1 MNTLVVAEKN
11 ISAERIARILAGKE
25 KVTTGKETG
34 ISTYSFDDT
43 VVVGL
48 KGHVVEVD
56 FVPGYDDWRS
66 RENTPRSLI
75 DAGTRKVPTER
86 KIIATLQKLARK
98 AGKVII
104 ATDFDTEGE
113 LIGKEAVD
121 LIREVNPKV
130 PVRRARFSA
139 ITPQEIQGAFADL
152 KDLDL
157 ALASA
162 GEARQVIDLVWG
174 ASLTRFISIA
184 ARRGGKNI
192 LSVGRVQSPTLAMM
206 VDREKEIAAFVPEK
220 YWTLQLTSEKAGEAF
235 TARHAT
241 ARFTRRE
248 EAEGA
253 RDRTCPPLLVLDV
266 KEGEKVDR
274 APAPFDTTGFLVA
287 AGRLG
292 FSASNAMRIAEDL
305 YMNGFISY
313 PRTDNTVYPRSLS
326 LESILAVLQ
335 GSPFSKDVAWVRENR
350 RREPTR
356 GKKVSTDHPP
366 IHPTGSGTRE
376 TLGEDRW
383 RIYELVVRRFLATLS
398 PDAVWKTV
406 RCGLEAGGEPYV
418 ANGARLVAPGWR
430 RVYTY
435 QEAEDHVLPPLRAG
449 EELPIL
455 EVLMEEKET
464 QPPPRYTQ
472 SRLIQRMEELGLG
485 TKSTRHEVIAKLLGR
500 RYVEGNPLRPTPVG
514 MAVIESLEDHA
525 DAITKPEMTRTL
537 EADMQEIKVRN
548 RTRDFVIGESREM
561 LHRVFDA
568 LEVHG
573 EEIGR
578 EIMERADEERVI
590 GPCPACG
597 ADLRIRAGGQSQ
609 FVGCSRYPEC
619 GFNINLPSAQWGKA
633 ITTLTCCPEHCLR
646 HVRLIRKGA
655 RPWDI
660 GCPLCS
666 HIKASEESMALIPS
680 MTKEVMKQ
688 LRDHHIY
695 TVSEMT
701 GQEPE
706 SLARILGIP
715 LSESRHLL
723 AGAADALALLRRR
736 SELRRFLRSH
746 LPPRKGRSRAELMK
760 RLAELGIEDLPS
772 LSGSDAATLEE
783 AGIGPKEAAALLAEA
798 RSARDSRV
806 LRDAGIPAG
815 SLKRYQEAGFS
826 RPEDLC
832 FLHPVFLADRTGLS
846 LDTVYRHVT
855 LVCGAMGARPPA
867 KVPKARVEKGRQEL
881 LAVPGLGEATLEKLH
896 RAGVLD
902 RDSLISADPDQLARK
917 TGLEPGVIRGFARHF
932 GQKGKG

>member
-1 MNTLVVAEKN
+1 VNLIVAEKN
-11 ISAERIARILAGKE
+11 ISAERIAHILAGRG
-25 KVTTGKETG
+25 KVTTGKEKG

-75 DAGTRKVPTER
+75 DAGTTKVPTEK
-86 KIIATLQKLARK
+86 KIIATLQRLARK
-98 AGKVII
+98 AGAVII

-121 LIREVNPKV
+121 LIREVNPGV

-139 ITPQEIQGAFADL
+139 ITPQEIQGAFSDL
-152 KDLDL
+152 RDLDL

-184 ARRGGKNI
+184 ARRGGRNI

-206 VDREKEIAAFVPEK
+206 VDREKEIEAFVPEK
-220 YWTLQLTSEKAGEAF
+220 YWTLQVTSEKGGEEF

-241 ARFTRRE
+241 ARFTHEE
-248 EAEGA
+248 EAKAA
-253 RDRTCPPLLVLDV
+253 RDRTQPPLLVLDV
-266 KEGEKVDR
+266 REGEKVDR
-274 APAPFDTTGFLVA
+274 PPAPFDTTGFLVA
-287 AGRLG
+287 SGRLG
-292 FSASNAMRIAEDL
+292 FSAANAMRIAEDL

-313 PRTDNTVYPRSLS
+313 PRTDNTVYPKSLS
-326 LESILAVLQ
+326 LESILAILQ
-335 GSPFSKDVAWVRENR
+335 GSPFSRDAVWVRENR

-356 GKKVSTDHPP
+356 GKKISTDHPP
-366 IHPTGSGTRE
+366 IHPTGSATRE
-376 TLGEDRW
+376 MLGEERW
-383 RIYELVVRRFLATLS
+383 RIYELVVRRFLATLA
-398 PDAVWKTV
+398 PDAIWKTV
-406 RCGLEAGGEPYV
+406 RCSLEAGGEPYI

-430 RVYTY
+430 KVYTY
-435 QEAEDHVLPPLRAG
+435 QEAEDRLLPPLAHGDR
-449 EELPIL
+449 LSIKD
-455 EVLMEEKET
+455 VLLEEKET
-464 QPPPRYTQ
+464 QPPARYTQ

-514 MAVIESLEDHA
+514 RAVIESLEDHA

-568 LEVHG
+568 LEKHG

-578 EIMERADEERVI
+578 EIMERADEELVI

-597 ADLRIRAGGQSQ
+597 AELRIRSGGKSQ
-609 FVGCSRYPEC
+609 FIGCSRYPEC
-619 GFNINLPSAQWGKA
+619 SFNINLPSAQWGRA
-633 ITTLTCCPEHCLR
+633 IRIETCCQAHGLR

-655 RPWDI
+655 RPWEI

-666 HIKASEESMALIPS
+666 HIKASEESLGLIPS
-680 MTKEVMKQ
+680 MTPEMMKR

-695 TVSEMT
+695 TVSGIAE
-701 GQEPE
+701 QEPAR
-706 SLARILGIP
+706 LAGILGIP
-715 LSESRHLL
+715 LEDARHLL
-723 AGAADALALLRRR
+723 AGAGDALALLRRR
-736 SELRRFLRSH
+736 SELRKFIRAH
-746 LPPRKGRSRAELMK
+746 LPPRKGRSQAELMK
-760 RLAELGIEDLPS
+760 RLARLGIEDLPS
-772 LSGSDAATLEE
+772 LSRADTEPLEKT
-783 AGIGPKEAAALLAEA
+783 GIGPKESATLLAAA
-798 RSARDSRV
+798 RSTMDSRV
-806 LRDAGIPAG
+806 LRDAGIPAA
-815 SLKRYQEAGFS
+815 SLKRYREAGLG
-826 RPEDLC
+826 RPEDFC

-846 LDTVYRHVT
+846 LDTVYRHAA
-855 LVCGAMGARPPA
+855 LVCGAMGARVPE
-867 KVPKARVEKGRQEL
+867 KVQRARVEKGRQEL
-881 LAVPGLGEATLEKLH
+881 LAVPGLGEASLEKLH
-896 RAGVLD
+896 RAGILD
-902 RDSLISADPDQLARK
+902 RDTLLAADPEELAKK
-917 TGLEPGVIRGFARHF
+917 TGIAPEVLRGFMSHFAR
-932 GQKGKG
+932 KGKG

>member
-1 MNTLVVAEKN
+1 VNLIVAEKN
-11 ISAERIARILAGKE
+11 ISAERIARILAGKG
-25 KVTTGKETG
+25 KVTTGKDKG

-75 DAGTRKVPTER
+75 DAGTRKVPTEKR
-86 KIIATLQKLARK
+86 IIATLQKLAKK

-121 LIREVNPKV
+121 LIREVNPGV

-139 ITPQEIQGAFADL
+139 ITPQEIQGAFSDL

-192 LSVGRVQSPTLAMM
+192 LSVGRVQSPTLAMI
-206 VDREKEIAAFVPEK
+206 VDREKEIAGFVPEK
-220 YWTLQLTSEKAGEAF
+220 YWTLQLTSEKAGEEF

-241 ARFTRRE
+241 ARFTEKE

-253 RDRTCPPLLVLDV
+253 RDRTRPPLLVREV

-274 APAPFDTTGFLVA
+274 PPAPFDTTGFLVA
-287 AGRLG
+287 AGRIG
-292 FSASNAMRIAEDL
+292 FSALNAMRIAEDL

-313 PRTDNTVYPRSLS
+313 PRTDNTMYPRSLS

-335 GSPFSKDVAWVRENR
+335 GSPFARDATWVRENR
-350 RREPTR
+350 RKEPTR

-376 TLGEDRW
+376 GLGEERF

-398 PDAVWKTV
+398 PDAVWRTV

-418 ANGARLVAPGWR
+418 ASGARLVAPGWR

-435 QEAEDHVLPPLRAG
+435 LEAEDHLLPPLAQGDR
-449 EELPIL
+449 LPVKD
-455 EVLMEEKET
+455 VLLEEKET

-525 DAITKPEMTRTL
+525 DAITKPGMTRTL

-548 RTRDFVIGESREM
+548 RTRDFVIDESREM

-573 EEIGR
+573 EEIGK
-578 EIMERADEERVI
+578 EIMERSEEERVI

-597 ADLRIRAGGQSQ
+597 ADLLIRAGGQNQ
-609 FVGCSRYPEC
+609 FIGCSRYPGC

-633 ITTLTCCPEHCLR
+633 IRIETCCPDHNLR
-646 HVRLIRKGA
+646 HIRLIRKGA

-666 HIKASEESMALIPS
+666 HIRASEESMGLIPS
-680 MTKEVMKQ
+680 ITPEIMTR
-688 LRDHHIY
+688 LRGHHIY
-695 TVSEMT
+695 TVSEIAT
-701 GQEPE
+701 QKPE
-706 SLARILGIP
+706 NLAGILGISVEDARRL
-715 LSESRHLL
+715 LSG
-723 AGAADALALLRRR
+723 AGDALALLRRR
-736 SELRRFLRSH
+736 SELRRFLRAH
-746 LPPRKGRSRAELMK
+746 LPPRKGRSRAGIMK
-760 RLAELGIEDLPS
+760 RLEEMGVDDLPS
-772 LSGSDAATLEE
+772 LSRVDAATL
-783 AGIGPKEAAALLAEA
+783 AKADIGPRESATLLAEA
-798 RSARDSRV
+798 QSAMGARV
-806 LRDAGIPAG
+806 LRDAGIPPA
-815 SLKRYQEAGFS
+815 SLKRYREAGLT
-826 RPEDLC
+826 RPEDFC

-846 LDTVYRHVT
+846 LDTVFRHAT
-855 LVCGAMGARPPA
+855 RVCEAMGARVPE
-867 KVPKARVEKGRQEL
+867 KVPKARVEKGRKEL
-881 LAVPGLGEATLEKLH
+881 LAVPGIGEATLEKLH
-896 RAGVLD
+896 RAGILD
-902 RDSLISADPDQLARK
+902 LDDLVAADPGELAGK
-917 TGLEPGVIRGFARHF
+917 TGLAPEFIRGFVERFAK
-932 GQKGKG
+932 KGKG

>member
-1 MNTLVVAEKN
+1 VNLIVAEKN
-11 ISAERIARILAGKE
+11 ISAERISRILAGKG
-25 KVTTGKETG
+25 KVTTGKDKG

-75 DAGTRKVPTER
+75 DAGTRKVHTEKR
-86 KIIATLQKLARK
+86 IIATLQKLAKK
-98 AGKVII
+98 AGEVII

-130 PVRRARFSA
+130 PVKRARFSA
-139 ITPQEIQGAFADL
+139 ITPQEIHGAFSDL
-152 KDLDL
+152 KELDT
-157 ALASA
+157 ALAAA

-192 LSVGRVQSPTLAMM
+192 LSVGRVQSPTLAMI

-220 YWTLQLTSEKAGEAF
+220 YWTLQVTSEKAGEEF
-235 TARHAT
+235 IARHAT
-241 ARFTRRE
+241 ARFTKKE
-248 EAEGA
+248 EAGGA
-253 RDRTCPPLLVLDV
+253 RDRTKPPLVVREV

-274 APAPFDTTGFLVA
+274 PPAPFDTTGFLVA

-313 PRTDNTVYPRSLS
+313 PRTDNTVYPKSLS

-335 GSPFSKDVAWVRENR
+335 GSPFAREAAWVRENR
-350 RREPTR
+350 RKEPAR

-366 IHPTGSGTRE
+366 IHPTGSATRE
-376 TLGEDRW
+376 ILGEERF

-406 RCGLEAGGEPYV
+406 RCSLEAGGEPYV
-418 ANGARLVAPGWR
+418 ANGARLVVPGWR
-430 RVYTY
+430 KVYTY
-435 QEAEDHVLPPLRAG
+435 HEAEDHLLPPLSEGDR
-449 EELPIL
+449 LPL
-455 EVLMEEKET
+455 KEVLLEEKET
-464 QPPPRYTQ
+464 QPPSRYTQ
-472 SRLIQRMEELGLG
+472 SKLIQRMEELGLG

-514 MAVIESLEDHA
+514 MAVIDSLEDHA

-537 EADMQEIKVRN
+537 EADMQEIKVRK

-561 LHRVFDA
+561 LHRVFDS
-568 LEVHG
+568 LEKHG
-573 EEIGR
+573 EEIGK
-578 EIMERADEERVI
+578 EIMGRADEERVI

-597 ADLRIRAGGQSQ
+597 ADLRIRTGGQSQ
-609 FVGCSRYPEC
+609 FIGCSGYPGC
-619 GFNINLPSAQWGKA
+619 SFNINLPSAQWGKA
-633 ITTLTCCPEHCLR
+633 IRTETCCPEHGLL

-666 HIKASEESMALIPS
+666 HIKASEESLRLITG
-680 MTKEVMKQ
+680 MTPEFMKK
-688 LRDHHIY
+688 LREHYIY
-695 TVSEMT
+695 TVSEVA
-701 GQEPE
+701 GLEPGR
-706 SLARILGIP
+706 LAGILGI
-715 LSESRHLL
+715 SAGEAQRLL
-723 AGAADALALLRRR
+723 AGAGDALALLRRR
-736 SELRRFLRSH
+736 SELKRFLRAH
-746 LPPRKGRSRAELMK
+746 IPPRKGRSQAEVMRRLGEQGVGDLPALARAE
-760 RLAELGIEDLPS
+760 
-772 LSGSDAATLEE
+772 ATALKE
-783 AGIGPKEAAALLAEA
+783 AGIGPKEAETLLSAA
-798 RSARDSRV
+798 RSAMDSRV
-806 LRDAGIPAG
+806 LRDAGIPPA
-815 SLKRYQEAGFS
+815 SLKRYQEAGFT
-826 RPEDLC
+826 RPEDFC

-846 LDTVYRHVT
+846 LDTVYRHAG
-855 LVCGAMGARPPA
+855 LVCSAMGAKAPV
-867 KVPKARVEKGRQEL
+867 KVPKARVEKGREEL
-881 LAVPGLGEATLEKLH
+881 LGVPGLGEATLEKLH
-896 RAGVLD
+896 RAGILD
-902 RDSLISADPDQLARK
+902 RDDLLSADPDELAKK
-917 TGLEPGVIRGFARHF
+917 TGADAAALRGFVRHF
-932 GQKGKG
+932 GKKGKG

>member
-1 MNTLVVAEKN
+1 MNLIVAEKN
-11 ISAERIARILAGKE
+11 ISAERIAHILAGKE
-25 KVTTGKETG
+25 KVTMGKDKG
-34 ISTYSFDDT
+34 IPTYSFDDA

-66 RENTPRSLI
+66 EENTPRSLI
-75 DAGTRKVPTER
+75 NAGTQKVPTEKR
-86 KIIATLQKLARK
+86 IIATLQKLARK
-98 AGKVII
+98 AGEVII

-113 LIGKEAVD
+113 LIGKEAMD
-121 LIREVNPKV
+121 LIRAVNPRV
-130 PVRRARFSA
+130 PVKRARFSA
-139 ITPQEIQGAFADL
+139 ITPQEIHGAFSDL
-152 KDLDL
+152 KELDT
-157 ALASA
+157 ALAAA

-192 LSVGRVQSPTLAMM
+192 LSVGRVQSPTLAMI

-220 YWTLQLTSEKAGEAF
+220 YWTLQLTSEKGGEEF

-241 ARFTRRE
+241 ARFTRKE

-253 RDRTCPPLLVLDV
+253 RDRTKPPLLVREV

-274 APAPFDTTGFLVA
+274 PPAPFDTTGFLVA

-313 PRTDNTVYPRSLS
+313 PRTDNTVYPKSLS

-335 GSPFSKDVAWVRENR
+335 GSPFGKDAAWVRENR
-350 RREPTR
+350 RKEPTR

-366 IHPTGSGTRE
+366 IHPSGSATRE
-376 TLGEDRW
+376 VLGEERW

-406 RCGLEAGGEPYV
+406 RCSLEAGGEPYV
-418 ANGARLVAPGWR
+418 ANGARLVTPGWR
-430 RVYTY
+430 KVYTY
-435 QEAEDHVLPPLRAG
+435 HEAEDHLLPPLSEGDR
-449 EELPIL
+449 LPVK
-455 EVLMEEKET
+455 EVLFEEKET
-464 QPPPRYTQ
+464 QPPARYTQ
-472 SRLIQRMEELGLG
+472 SKLIQRMEELGLG

-500 RYVEGNPLRPTPVG
+500 RYAEGNPLRPTPVG
-514 MAVIESLEDHA
+514 MAVIGSLEDHA

-537 EADMQEIKVRN
+537 ESDMQEIKVRK

-561 LHRVFDA
+561 LHKVFDT
-568 LEVHG
+568 LEAHG

-597 ADLRIRAGGQSQ
+597 ADLRIRSAGQSQ
-609 FVGCSRYPEC
+609 FIGCSRYPEC
-619 GFNINLPSAQWGKA
+619 RFNINLPSAQWGKA
-633 ITTLTCCPEHCLR
+633 ITTPTICPDHNLR
-646 HVRLIRKGA
+646 HIRLIRKGA

-680 MTKEVMKQ
+680 MTKETMKR

-695 TVSEMT
+695 TVSELAERDP
-701 GQEPE
+701 GD
-706 SLARILGIP
+706 LARILGISP
-715 LSESRHLL
+715 EDARRLI
-723 AGAADALALLRRR
+723 AGAGDALALLRRR
-736 SELRRFLRSH
+736 SELRRFLRAH

-760 RLAELGIEDLPS
+760 RLAELGVGDLPS
-772 LSGSDAATLEE
+772 LSRADAATLGE
-783 AGIGPKEAAALLAEA
+783 AGIGPKEAASLLAEA
-798 RSARDSRV
+798 RSARDARV
-806 LRDAGIPAG
+806 LRDAGIPAA
-815 SLKRYQEAGFS
+815 SLKRYQEAGFA
-826 RPEDLC
+826 RPEDFC

-846 LDTVYRHVT
+846 LDTVYRHAA
-855 LVCGAMGARPPA
+855 LVCSAMGAKAPA
-867 KVPKARVEKGRQEL
+867 KVPKARVGKGREEL
-881 LAVPGLGEATLEKLH
+881 LGVPGLGEATLEKLH
-896 RAGVLD
+896 RAGILD
-902 RDSLISADPDQLARK
+902 RDDLSSADPDELARK
-917 TGLEPGVIRGFARHF
+917 TGIDAATLRGFVRHF
-932 GQKGKG
+932 GKKGKG

>member
-1 MNTLVVAEKN
+1 MNLIVTEKN
-11 ISAERIARILAGKE
+11 ISAERIARILAGKR
-25 KVTTGKETG
+25 KVSTERDKG
-34 ISTYSFDDT
+34 ISIYSFDDT

-66 RENTPRSLI
+66 TEKTPRSLI
-75 DAGTRKVPTER
+75 DAGTRKVPTEKR
-86 KIIATLQKLARK
+86 IISTLQKLAKK
-98 AGKVII
+98 AGEVII

-130 PVRRARFSA
+130 PVKRVRFSA
-139 ITPQEIQGAFADL
+139 ITPQEIQGAFSDL
-152 KDLDL
+152 KELDL

-192 LSVGRVQSPTLAMM
+192 LSVGRVQSPTLAMI
-206 VDREKEIAAFVPEK
+206 VDREKEIEAFVPEK
-220 YWTLQLTSEKAGEAF
+220 YWTLQVNSEKEGAAF

-241 ARFTRRE
+241 ARFTV
-248 EAEGA
+248 EAEAKAA
-253 RDRTCPPLLVLDV
+253 RDRTRPPLSVLDV
-266 KEGEKVDR
+266 KEGEKLDR

-292 FSASNAMRIAEDL
+292 FSAANAMRIAEDL

-313 PRTDNTVYPRSLS
+313 PRTDNTVYPKSLS
-326 LESILAVLQ
+326 LESILAILQ
-335 GSPFSKDVAWVRENR
+335 ASPFAKDATWVRENR
-350 RREPTR
+350 RKEPTR

-366 IHPTGSGTRE
+366 IHPTGAATRE
-376 TLGEDRW
+376 MLGEDRW
-383 RIYELVVRRFLATLS
+383 RVYELVVRRFLATLS

-406 RCGLEAGGEPYV
+406 RCALEAGGEPYV
-418 ANGARLVAPGWR
+418 ATGARLAIPGWR
-430 RVYTY
+430 RVYPY
-435 QEAEDHVLPPLRAG
+435 SEAEERVLPPLAVGDR
-449 EELPIL
+449 LPVE
-455 EVLMEEKET
+455 EVLLEEKET

-514 MAVIESLEDHA
+514 MGVIESLEDHA

-561 LHRVFDA
+561 LHKVFDA
-568 LEVHG
+568 LEMHG
-573 EEIGR
+573 DEIGR

-597 ADLRIRAGGQSQ
+597 AELRIRTGGVSQ

-633 ITTLTCCPEHCLR
+633 IKTGECCPEHRLS
-646 HVRLIRKGA
+646 HIRLIRKGA

-666 HIKASEESMALIPS
+666 HIRASEESMALIPS
-680 MTKEVMKQ
+680 MTTEIMKK
-688 LRDHHIY
+688 LRGRHIY
-695 TVSEMT
+695 TVSQLSEQ
-701 GQEPE
+701 GPE
-706 SLARILGIP
+706 NLAGILGISP
-715 LSESRHLL
+715 DEARRLL
-723 AGAADALALLRRR
+723 AGAGDALALLRRR
-736 SELRRFLRSH
+736 SELRRFLRAH

-760 RLAELGIEDLPS
+760 RLSEKGIEDLPS
-772 LSGSDAATLEE
+772 LSRADAATLGE
-783 AGIGPKEAAALLAEA
+783 AGIGPKEAAGLLGEA
-798 RSARDSRV
+798 RSARDARV
-806 LRDAGIPAG
+806 LRDAGIPAA
-815 SLKRYQEAGFS
+815 SLKRYQEAGFA
-826 RPEDLC
+826 RPEDFC

-846 LDTVYRHVT
+846 LDTVYRHAT
-855 LVCGAMGARPPA
+855 LVCEALGSKPPV
-867 KVPKARVEKGRQEL
+867 KVPKARVDKGRQEL
-881 LAVPGLGEATLEKLH
+881 LGVPGLGEATLEKFH
-896 RAGVLD
+896 RAGILD
-902 RDSLISADPDQLARK
+902 RDDLRSADPVDLAKK
-917 TGLEPGVIRGFARHF
+917 TGIDPSAIRGFAGHF
-932 GQKGKG
+932 AKKGKG

>member
-1 MNTLVVAEKN
+1 MNLIVAEKN
-11 ISAERIARILAGKE
+11 ISAERIAHLLAGKG
-25 KVTTGKETG
+25 KVTIRKEAG
-34 ISTYSFDDT
+34 ISTYSYDDT

-66 RENTPRSLI
+66 VENPPRSLI
-75 DAGTRKVPTER
+75 DAGTRKVHTER
-86 KIIATLQKLARK
+86 KIIATLQKLAKK
-98 AGKVII
+98 AGEVII

-121 LIREVNPKV
+121 LIKEVNPRV
-130 PVRRARFSA
+130 PVKRARFSA
-139 ITPQEIQGAFADL
+139 ITPQEIHGAFSDL

-157 ALASA
+157 ALAAA

-192 LSVGRVQSPTLAMM
+192 LSVGRVQSPTLAMI
-206 VDREKEIAAFVPEK
+206 VDREKEIEVFVPEK
-220 YWTLQLTSEKAGEAF
+220 YWTLQVTSEKAGGAF
-235 TARHAT
+235 TARHTT
-241 ARFTRRE
+241 ARFTDE
-248 EAEGA
+248 ESARTA
-253 RDRTCPPLLVLDV
+253 RDRTRPPLVVLDM

-274 APAPFDTTGFLVA
+274 PPAPFDTTGFIVA

-313 PRTDNTVYPRSLS
+313 PRTDNTVYPKSLS

-335 GSPFSKDVAWVRENR
+335 GSPFGRDAAWVRENR
-350 RREPTR
+350 RKEPTR

-366 IHPTGSGTRE
+366 IHPTGSATRE
-376 TLGEDRW
+376 MLGEERW
-383 RIYELVVRRFLATLS
+383 RVYELVVRRFLATLS

-406 RCGLEAGGEPYV
+406 RCALEAGGEPYV
-418 ANGARLVAPGWR
+418 ANGARLVSPGWR
-430 RVYTY
+430 KVYTY
-435 QEAEDHVLPPLRAG
+435 QEAEDHILPPLVVGDR
-449 EELPIL
+449 LPVK
-455 EVLMEEKET
+455 EVLLEEKET

-514 MAVIESLEDHA
+514 RAVIESLEDHA

-537 EADMQEIKVRN
+537 EADMQEIKIRN

-578 EIMERADEERVI
+578 QIMERAEEERVI

-597 ADLRIRAGGQSQ
+597 GDLRIRTGGQSQ
-609 FVGCSRYPEC
+609 FIGCSRYPEC
-619 GFNINLPSAQWGKA
+619 TFNINLPSAQWGKA
-633 ITTLTCCPEHCLR
+633 IKIENCCPDHKLR
-646 HVRLIRKGA
+646 HIRLIRKGA

-666 HIKASEESMALIPS
+666 HIKASEEAMGLIPS
-680 MTKEVMKQ
+680 MTPEIMKR

-695 TVSEMT
+695 TVSEIA
-701 GQEPE
+701 ERKPE
-706 SLARILGIP
+706 SLAGILGIP
-715 LSESRHLL
+715 VGEARRLL
-723 AGAADALALLRRR
+723 AGAGDALALLRRR
-736 SELRRFLRSH
+736 SELRRFLRAH

-760 RLAELGIEDLPS
+760 RLVELGVEDLPS
-772 LSGSDAATLEE
+772 LSRADAATLEK
-783 AGIGPKEAAALLAEA
+783 AGIGPKEAASLLSEA
-798 RSARDSRV
+798 RLTMDTRM
-806 LRDAGIPAG
+806 LRDAGIPAA
-815 SLKRYQEAGFS
+815 SLKRYQEAGFA
-826 RPEDLC
+826 RPEDFC
-832 FLHPVFLADRTGLS
+832 FLHPVFLAGKTGLS

-855 LVCGAMGARPPA
+855 LVCTVMGA
-867 KVPKARVEKGRQEL
+867 KVPVKVQKVRVEKGRQEL
-881 LAVPGLGEATLEKLH
+881 MALPGLGEATLEKLH
-896 RAGVLD
+896 RAGILD
-902 RDSLISADPDQLARK
+902 RDGLSLADPDQLAKK
-917 TGLEPGVIRGFARHF
+917 TGISVVEIRRFASHF
-932 GQKGKG
+932 AKKGKR

>member
-1 MNTLVVAEKN
+1 MNLIVAEKN
-11 ISAERIARILAGKE
+11 ISAERIAHILAGKG
-25 KVTTGKETG
+25 KVTTRKETG
-34 ISTYSFDDT
+34 ISTYSFGDT

-66 RENTPRSLI
+66 VENTPRSLI
-75 DAGTRKVPTER
+75 DAGTRKVPTEK
-86 KIIATLQKLARK
+86 KIIATLQRLAKK
-98 AGKVII
+98 AGVVVI

-121 LIREVNPKV
+121 LIREVNPRV
-130 PVRRARFSA
+130 PVKRVRFSA
-139 ITPQEIQGAFADL
+139 ITPQEIHGAFSDL

-157 ALASA
+157 ALAAA

-192 LSVGRVQSPTLAMM
+192 LSVGRVQSPTLAMI
-206 VDREKEIAAFVPEK
+206 VDREKEIEAFVPEK
-220 YWTLQLTSEKAGEAF
+220 YWTLQVTSEKAGEAF

-241 ARFTRRE
+241 ARFTD
-248 EAEGA
+248 EAEAKAA
-253 RDRTCPPLLVLDV
+253 RDRTRPPLVVLDV

-274 APAPFDTTGFLVA
+274 PPAPFDTTGFLVA

-292 FSASNAMRIAEDL
+292 FSASYAMRIAEDL

-313 PRTDNTVYPRSLS
+313 PRTDNTVYPKSLS
-326 LESILAVLQ
+326 LESILAVLL
-335 GSPFSKDVAWVRENR
+335 GSPFGRDAAWVRENR
-350 RREPTR
+350 RKEPTR

-366 IHPTGSGTRE
+366 IHPTGSATRE
-376 TLGEDRW
+376 LLGEERW
-383 RIYELVVRRFLATLS
+383 RVYELVVRRFLATLS

-406 RCGLEAGGEPYV
+406 RCALEAGGEPYV
-418 ANGARLVAPGWR
+418 ANGARLVTPGWR
-430 RVYTY
+430 KVYTY
-435 QEAEDHVLPPLRAG
+435 QETEDHLLPPLTAG
-449 EELPIL
+449 DRLPVN
-455 EVLMEEKET
+455 EVLLEEKET
-464 QPPPRYTQ
+464 QPPSRYTQ

-514 MAVIESLEDHA
+514 RAVIESLEDHA

-537 EADMQEIKVRN
+537 EADMQEIKVSN

-590 GPCPACG
+590 GPCPVCG
-597 ADLRIRAGGQSQ
+597 GDLRIRTGGQSQ

-619 GFNINLPSAQWGKA
+619 TFNINLPSAQWGKA
-633 ITTLTCCPEHCLR
+633 IRIENCCPDHNLR
-646 HVRLIRKGA
+646 HIRLIRKGA

-666 HIKASEESMALIPS
+666 HIKASEESLGLIPS
-680 MTKEVMKQ
+680 MTSEIMKR

-695 TVSEMT
+695 TVSEVA
-701 GQEPE
+701 ERKPE
-706 SLARILGIP
+706 SLAGILGVP
-715 LSESRHLL
+715 VEDAQRLL
-723 AGAADALALLRRR
+723 AGAGDALALLRRR
-736 SELRRFLRSH
+736 SELRRFLRTH

-760 RLAELGIEDLPS
+760 RLADLGVEDLPS
-772 LSGSDAATLEE
+772 LSRADAATLEKT
-783 AGIGPKEAAALLAEA
+783 GIGPKEAASLLSEA
-798 RSARDSRV
+798 RSTMDTRM
-806 LRDAGIPAG
+806 LRDAGIPAA
-815 SLKRYQEAGFS
+815 SLKRYREAGFA
-826 RPEDLC
+826 RPEDFC
-832 FLHPVFLADRTGLS
+832 FLHPVFLADKTGLS
-846 LDTVYRHVT
+846 LETVYRHVT
-855 LVCGAMGARPPA
+855 QVCGAMGARVPE
-867 KVPKARVEKGRQEL
+867 KVQKARVEKGGQEL
-881 LAVPGLGEATLEKLH
+881 MALPGLGEATLEKLH
-896 RAGVLD
+896 RAGILD
-902 RDSLISADPDQLARK
+902 RDSLSAADPDQLAKK
-917 TGLEPGVIRGFARHF
+917 TGIPAGDIRRFASHF
-932 GQKGKG
+932 AKKGKR

>member
-1 MNTLVVAEKN
+1 MNLIVAEKN
-11 ISAERIARILAGKE
+11 ISAERIAHILAGKG
-25 KVTTGKETG
+25 KVATRKETG

-66 RENTPRSLI
+66 KENTPRSLI
-75 DAGTRKVPTER
+75 DAGTVKVPTEK
-86 KIIATLQKLARK
+86 KIVATLQKLAKK
-98 AGKVII
+98 AGEVVI

-121 LIREVNPKV
+121 LIRAVNPRV
-130 PVRRARFSA
+130 PVKRARFSA
-139 ITPQEIQGAFADL
+139 ITPQEIHGAFSDL
-152 KDLDL
+152 KELDT
-157 ALASA
+157 ALAAA

-192 LSVGRVQSPTLAMM
+192 LSVGRVQSPTLAMI
-206 VDREKEIAAFVPEK
+206 VDREKEIEAFVPEK
-220 YWTLQLTSEKAGEAF
+220 YWTLQLTSEKAGEEF

-241 ARFTRRE
+241 ARFTVQA
-248 EAEGA
+248 EAEAA
-253 RDRTCPPLLVLDV
+253 RDRTKPPLLVREV

-274 APAPFDTTGFLVA
+274 PPAPFDTTGFLVA

-292 FSASNAMRIAEDL
+292 FSASNAMRVAEDL

-313 PRTDNTVYPRSLS
+313 PRTDNTVYPKSLG
-326 LESILAVLQ
+326 LESILAILK
-335 GSPFSKDVAWVRENR
+335 GSAFAGEAAWVRENR
-350 RREPTR
+350 RKEPTR
-356 GKKVSTDHPP
+356 GKKFSTDHPP
-366 IHPTGSGTRE
+366 IHPTGAAHRE
-376 TLGEDRW
+376 QLGEERW
-383 RIYELVVRRFLATLS
+383 RVYELVVRRFLATLS

-406 RCGLEAGGEPYV
+406 RCTMEAGGEPYL
-418 ANGARLVAPGWR
+418 ANGARLVVPGWR
-430 RVYTY
+430 KVYTY
-435 QEAEDHVLPPLRAG
+435 QEAEDHVLPPLAAG
-449 EELPIL
+449 DRLPVK
-455 EVLMEEKET
+455 EVLLEEKET
-464 QPPPRYTQ
+464 QPPARYTQ

-514 MAVIESLEDHA
+514 RGVIESLEDHA

-548 RTRDFVIGESREM
+548 RTKEFVIGESRDM

-578 EIMERADEERVI
+578 EIMDRADEERVV

-597 ADLRIRAGGQSQ
+597 GDLRILSAGQSQ
-609 FVGCSRYPEC
+609 FIGCGRYPAC

-633 ITTLTCCPEHCLR
+633 IKIEACCPEHGLR

-666 HIKASEESMALIPS
+666 HIRASEESMGLIPS
-680 MTKEVMKQ
+680 MTPDLMKR

-695 TVSEMT
+695 TVSEISAREP
-701 GQEPE
+701 GKLADLLGVPEPE
-706 SLARILGIP
+706 ATR
-715 LSESRHLL
+715 LL
-723 AGAADALALLRRR
+723 AGAGEALAILRRR
-736 SELRRFLRSH
+736 AELRRFLRAH
-746 LPPRKGRSRAELMK
+746 LPPRKGRSRAEILK
-760 RLAELGIEDLPS
+760 RLGEDGIGDLAS
-772 LSGSDAATLEE
+772 LARGDAATL
-783 AGIGPKEAAALLAEA
+783 AKANIGPKEAATLLAEA
-798 RSARDSRV
+798 RAAMDNRM
-806 LRDAGIPAG
+806 LREAGIPAA
-815 SLKRYQEAGFS
+815 SLKRYQEAGVARS
-826 RPEDLC
+826 EDFC
-832 FLHPVFLADRTGLS
+832 FLHPAYLADRSGLS
-846 LDTVYRHVT
+846 LDTVYRHVA
-855 LVCGAMGARPPA
+855 LVCAALGA
-867 KVPKARVEKGRQEL
+867 KVPPKVQKAQVEKGREEL

-896 RAGVLD
+896 RAGILD
-902 RDSLISADPDQLARK
+902 RHGLAAADPDELAKR
-917 TGLEPGVIRGFARHF
+917 TGLPPELLRGFADRLAK
-932 GQKGKG
+932 KGKR

>member
-1 MNTLVVAEKN
+1 MNLIVAEKN
-11 ISAERIARILAGKE
+11 ISAERIARILAGKG

-34 ISTYSFDDT
+34 ISTYSFDDS

-66 RENTPRSLI
+66 REHTPRSLI
-75 DAGTRKVPTER
+75 DAETRKVPTEK
-86 KIIATLQKLARK
+86 KIVSTLQKLAKK
-98 AGKVII
+98 AGEVVI

-130 PVRRARFSA
+130 PVKRARFSA

-152 KDLDL
+152 KDLDM

-192 LSVGRVQSPTLAMM
+192 LSVGRVQSPTLAMI
-206 VDREKEIAAFVPEK
+206 VDREKEIGAFVPEK
-220 YWTLQLTSEKAGEAF
+220 YWTLQLTSEKEGEAF
-235 TARHAT
+235 TARHMAG
-241 ARFTRRE
+241 RFAKKE

-253 RDRTCPPLLVLDV
+253 RDRTKPPLAVLDV

-274 APAPFDTTGFLVA
+274 APAPFDTTGFLVG

-292 FSASNAMRIAEDL
+292 FSAANALRIAEDL
-305 YMNGFISY
+305 YMNGYISY
-313 PRTDNTVYPRSLS
+313 PRTDNTVYPKSLS
-326 LESILAVLQ
+326 LESILTILQ
-335 GSPFSKDVAWVRENR
+335 GSPFAKEVAWVRENR
-350 RREPTR
+350 RKEPTR

-366 IHPTGSGTRE
+366 IHPTGPARRE
-376 TLGEDRW
+376 LLGEDRW

-418 ANGARLVAPGWR
+418 ATGARLAVPGWR
-430 RVYTY
+430 KVYTY
-435 QEAEDHVLPPLRAG
+435 LETEDHILPPLRPG
-449 EELPIL
+449 DRLPIRD
-455 EVLMEEKET
+455 VLLEEKET
-464 QPPPRYTQ
+464 QPPSRYTQ
-472 SRLIQRMEELGLG
+472 SKLIQRMEELGLG
-485 TKSTRHEVIAKLLGR
+485 TKSTRHEVIAKLLAR

-514 MAVIESLEDHA
+514 TAVIDSLEDHA

-548 RTRDFVIGESREM
+548 RTRDFVVRESREM
-561 LHRVFDA
+561 LHRVFDT
-568 LEVHG
+568 LEAHG

-578 EIMERADEERVI
+578 EIMDRADEERVI
-590 GPCPACG
+590 GPCPSCG
-597 ADLRIRAGGQSQ
+597 APLRIRTGGQSQ
-609 FVGCSRYPEC
+609 FVGCSQYPAC

-633 ITTLTCCPEHCLR
+633 ITTGTCCPDHGLR

-666 HIKASEESMALIPS
+666 HIKASEEAMGLIPS
-680 MTKEVMKQ
+680 MTTEIMKR
-688 LRDHHIY
+688 LRAKHIY
-695 TVSEMT
+695 T
-701 GQEPE
+701 
-706 SLARILGIP
+706 
-715 LSESRHLL
+715 LSELAGREPDELSVMLEISPDEARHLL
-723 AGAADALALLRRR
+723 SGAADAIALLRRR
-736 SELRRFLRSH
+736 SELRRFLRAH

-760 RLAELGIEDLPS
+760 RLGEMEIDDLPS
-772 LSGSDAATLEE
+772 LSRSDAATLAK
-783 AGIGPKEAAALLAEA
+783 AGIGPKEAATLLEKA
-798 RSARDSRV
+798 RAAMDFRV
-806 LRDAGIPAG
+806 LRDAGIPPA
-815 SLKRYQEAGFS
+815 SLKRYQEAGLS
-826 RPEDLC
+826 RPEDFC

-846 LDTVYRHVT
+846 LDTVYRHAT
-855 LVCGAMGARPPA
+855 RVCEAMGARVPE
-867 KVPKARVEKGRQEL
+867 KIPKARVEKGRQEL
-881 LAVPGLGEATLEKLH
+881 LGVPGLGEATLEKLH
-896 RAGVLD
+896 RAGIVD
-902 RDSLISADPDQLARK
+902 RDDLVTADPVDLAGK
-917 TGLEPGVIRGFARHF
+917 TGISPEAIRGFAGHF
-932 GQKGKG
+932 ARKGKG